1 MSDDFVY
8 FINNEELIT
17 KFPNDFGVGSFG
29 QNHICSLPNPSFAIT
44 LFIGLWPGILKTL
57 DKSMELF

>member
-1 MSDDFVY
+1 MRDDFVY

-29 QNHICSLPNPSFAIT
+29 QNHICSLPNSSFAIT

>member
-1 MSDDFVY
+1 MSDDLVY

-29 QNHICSLPNPSFAIT
+29 QNHICSLPNSSFGIT
-44 LFIGLWPGILKTL
+44 LFIGL
-57 DKSMELF
+57 